1 MADGGLHLQLSG
13 LQKQLEEAREF
24 EPQAKSLQEKLQTV
38 SKRSLEALTKAQND
52 KEQLQQRLQAEAAET
67 VRLRQQQQAVLAAVQ
82 GTGGSRNGTMHAA
95 GGSLAVPGRVV
106 GASSGGEAGAWP
118 PEQVQGQ
125 RQAAWALQQALPQ
138 LQEVAGLKPALE
150 ALVKQH
156 AAGKSRLTC
165 GVAILSLHLADIPYL
180 AICLSQMYHAS
191 STCSRAVFFRCVSL
205 EDFNSAQVKRQP
217 RLSS

>member
-1 MADGGLHLQLSG
+1 MQLSG

-24 EPQAKSLQEKLQTV
+24 EPQVKSLQEKLQTV

-52 KEQLQQRLQAEAAET
+52 REQLQQRLQAEAAET
-67 VRLRQQQQAVLAAVQ
+67 VKLRQQQQAVLAAVQ
-82 GTGGSRNGTMHAA
+82 GTGGSTNGAMHAA
-95 GGSLAVPGRVV
+95 GGSLAVSDRA
-106 GASSGGEAGAWP
+106 GAGSSGEAGAGP

-156 AAGKSRLTC
+156 TAGESCLTS
-165 GVAILSLHLADIPYL
+165 GVHHLVLEYLAGIPYL
-180 AICLSQMYHAS
+180 LICLVADVSCQLYLFLCGLAHAQE
-191 STCSRAVFFRCVSL
+191 C
-205 EDFNSAQVKRQP
+205 Q
-217 RLSS
+217 LS

>member
-1 MADGGLHLQLSG
+1 MSG

-24 EPQAKSLQEKLQTV
+24 EPQVKSLQEKLQTV
-38 SKRSLEALTKAQND
+38 SKRSLEALTKAQSD

-67 VRLRQQQQAVLAAVQ
+67 TKLRQQQQAVLAAVQ
-82 GTGGSRNGTMHAA
+82 GTDGSTNGTMHAA
-95 GGSLAVPGRVV
+95 GGSSAVSGRA
-106 GASSGGEAGAWP
+106 GAGSGGEAGAGP

-156 AAGKSRLTC
+156 SAGKGCPTYGAHHPVLE
-165 GVAILSLHLADIPYL
+165 HLADIPYL
-180 AICLSQMYHAS
+180 AI
-191 STCSRAVFFRCVSL
+191 
-205 EDFNSAQVKRQP
+205 
-217 RLSS
+217 